1 MQNLTCIAFD
11 SKKDQK
17 VISCLIVLFLLYS
30 VAVERFIVVFVKSP
44 FQFNDH
50 PTGLRSH
57 PTFGRL
63 WLRLRIKILAAP
75 APAPARLRPRP
86 L

>member
-1 MQNLTCIAFD
+1 MKIRREKERQASHLLVEREAEMQNLTCIAFD

-44 FQFNDH
+44 FQFNDR
-50 PTGLRSH
+50 PTSPEL
-57 PTFGRL
+57 PTSPPF
-63 WLRLRIKILAAP
+63 AMV
-75 APAPARLRPRP
+75 
-86 L
+86 

>member
-44 FQFNDH
+44 FQFNDR
-50 PTGLRSH
+50 PTGLRSR
-57 PTFGRL
+57 PTFGR
-63 WLRLRIKILAAP
+63 LRLRIKILAAP
-75 APAPARLRPRP
+75 APARLRPRP